1 MTTPILDFDGPH
13 HNLRL
18 LGVAL
23 LGVDEENGR
32 KLGITVAFVAVLY
45 VVGRIIAALTS
56 GVRRKESHRVA
67 FWTRQGTSLALFV
80 VGLVGLVSVWFDNPA
95 RLATGLGLMGAGL
108 AFALQKVVSSLA
120 GYFVILRGKTFNVGD
135 RIVMGGVRGDVV
147 ALNFMQTVIMEMGQP
162 PPVQGSHPEMW
173 VESRQFSGRIVT
185 IANSKIFDEPIY
197 NYTRDFPFI
206 WEEMRL
212 PIAYKDDRTKV
223 EALLLA
229 AAERETPAV
238 EELAR
243 TALERLEKRFLLHP
257 SETRPRVY
265 VRLTD
270 NWVEMTVR
278 FLCPDHDIRGIKD
291 RMSRALLS
299 GLEAAGI
306 GIASSTYDI
315 VGLPPIR
322 VELDAGQARRP

>member
-1 MTTPILDFDGPH
+1 MTMPILDFEGPH

-23 LGVDEENGR
+23 LGVNEENGR
-32 KLGITVAFVAVLY
+32 KLGITVAFVVVLY
-45 VVGRIIAALTS
+45 IVGKVIAALAG
-56 GVRRKESHRVA
+56 GVRRKESHRIA

-162 PPVQGSHPEMW
+162 PPVQGSNPGMW

-185 IANSKIFDEPIY
+185 IANSKIFEEPVY

-212 PIAYKDDRTKV
+212 PIAYKDDRGKV
-223 EALLLA
+223 EAMLLA

-243 TALERLEKRFLLHP
+243 AALDGLEKRFLVHP

-291 RMSRALLS
+291 RMSRALLRD
-299 GLEAAGI
+299 LEEAGI

-315 VGLPPIR
+315 VGLPPIH
-322 VELDAGQARRP
+322 VQLDAGQTRRP